1 MIARLPRLP
10 EPLLR
15 VLLDC
20 ATGADLEHEAVDE
33 ATFFGRSLLELWT
46 ANRHQLLA
54 AWVEEHPGTRP
65 SLWWRCDAP
74 RQPLGIWPEACWD
87 GQLEQPRERLC
98 GIGMAAWEALAY
110 VPCYHLGIPA
120 YWLTERDVLLYSGKA
135 TDVHGRPIMPE
146 FAKRPFR
153 GVAVDANDPP
163 RFEAQC
169 RYLSR
174 HGLLTRGEARRLQS
188 ADFEAIEVL

>member
-1 MIARLPRLP
+1 MVRLPRLA

-15 VLLDC
+15 VLLDV
-20 ATGADLEHEAVDE
+20 ATEEDQLDPTVLEAH
-33 ATFFGRSLLELWT
+33 FFGPSLEEIWCQ
-46 ANRHQLLA
+46 HQRALLA
-54 AWVEEHPGTRP
+54 AWIEEHPGTRP
-65 SLWWRCDAP
+65 SLWWHCDAP
-74 RQPLGIWPEACWD
+74 RQPLGTWPKACWD
-87 GQLEQPRERLC
+87 GQLEQPRERLG

-110 VPCYHLGIPA
+110 LPCYDLGIPA
-120 YWLTERDVLLYSGKA
+120 YWITERDVLLYSGKA
-135 TDVHGRPIMPE
+135 TDVHGQPIMPE
-146 FAKRPFR
+146 FAKCPFP
-153 GVAVDANDPP
+153 GVAVDPNDPP